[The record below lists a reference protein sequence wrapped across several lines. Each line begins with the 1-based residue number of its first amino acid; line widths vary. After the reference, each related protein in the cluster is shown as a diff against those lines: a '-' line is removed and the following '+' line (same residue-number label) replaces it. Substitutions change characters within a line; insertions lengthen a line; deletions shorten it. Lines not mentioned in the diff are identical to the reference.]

1 MEQIRSFIAIE
12 LPDEIKL
19 GLSQLE
25 ARLKVGKQPGV
36 KWVDPYSIHLTLKFL
51 GSITTDKISE
61 ITKAIEEAV
70 QGISPFH
77 LEVKNLGVF
86 PNLRR
91 VQVAWVGISGEV
103 DKLTQLQK
111 RIDFNLAHL
120 GFAPESRP
128 FTPHLTL
135 ARLRNQA
142 SSPERQS
149 FGQLIADTKSEITCS
164 FEVNA
169 ISLMRSQLTREG
181 AIYSR
186 INSVKLNKPLSTA
199 NT

>member
-12 LPDEIKL
+12 LPDELKL

-51 GSITTDKISE
+51 GSITTDRISE
-61 ITKAIEEAV
+61 ITKAIEEAA

-91 VQVAWVGISGEV
+91 VQVAWVGISGDV
-103 DKLTQLQK
+103 DKLNHLQK
-111 RIDFNLAHL
+111 RIDFNLARL

-149 FGQLIADTKSEITCS
+149 FGQLIADTKSEITYS
-164 FEVNA
+164 FEVKA